1 MKLNE
6 MSTSGPMQKG
16 SSLGTELTFLG
27 KIHLLHRA
35 GLPIQVRFST
45 LKKPNILLLLSV
57 VLCLPL
63 MASGPH
69 FQADE
74 HDKIL
79 CNRGCLFSS
88 ANEFIWVRGLR
99 FKNLCSIKMWF
110 SFYPSNESSPRDN
123 FSDWSSSQ
131 PQLNSIH
138 ICNTTRT
145 ESQRR
150 DLAISTC

>member
-1 MKLNE
+1 M
-6 MSTSGPMQKG
+6 
-16 SSLGTELTFLG
+16 
-27 KIHLLHRA
+27 HRA

-63 MASGPH
+63 MAPGPH

-79 CNRGCLFSS
+79 HNRGCLLAQLMNLFRSQVS
-88 ANEFIWVRGLR
+88 GLKTSVPSKCV
-99 FKNLCSIKMWF
+99 FLFNLLMNRVLGTI
-110 SFYPSNESSPRDN
+110 

-150 DLAISTC
+150 DLTISTCWESCKDFSYFKVN